1 MLRRGSY
8 VSFIESKVSDNHG
21 DHKPAVCLSNR
32 EGGDLP
38 GCVELTAPFVLET
51 EVSPKT
57 DAPEF
62 CWELLTVGYC
72 CDDLDFG
79 RAAFSQPLFS
89 VRMQGDFHIL
99 ILLCDADVH
108 RLSEKAQR
116 FRIPAQSIFSRS
128 RKQMVALR

>member
-1 MLRRGSY
+1 
-8 VSFIESKVSDNHG
+8 
-21 DHKPAVCLSNR
+21 
-32 EGGDLP
+32 
-38 GCVELTAPFVLET
+38 LTALFVLET

-62 CWELLTVGYC
+62 CWELLAVGYC

-89 VRMQGDFHIL
+89 VRMQSDFHIL

-108 RLSEKAQR
+108 RLGEKAQR
-116 FRIPAQSIFSRS
+116 FRIPAQSIFFPL
-128 RKQMVALR
+128 KKTD